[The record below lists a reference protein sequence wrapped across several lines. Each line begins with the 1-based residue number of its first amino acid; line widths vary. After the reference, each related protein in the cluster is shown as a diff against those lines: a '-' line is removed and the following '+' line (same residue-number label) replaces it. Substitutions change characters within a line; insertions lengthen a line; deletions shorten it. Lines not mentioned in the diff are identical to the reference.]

1 MSNNTNSV
9 SILSLL
15 RPLVKQ
21 ILEDMME
28 EERRGYLRELRDKIN
43 KRDNLR
49 EQGEKEIQRII
60 GDDFTPNTNIN
71 SSYNPNED
79 LDNLNLSNIK
89 DIKANGYYKRSL
101 NTIIGEIEDLKVPR
115 TRDGN
120 FHSLLIPYKR
130 RNTFE
135 LDQIVKALFV
145 SGISTRKIGE
155 ILKELYGIS
164 LSYTTISNMA
174 DIAIEDIEEW
184 KNRKLSSEYA
194 VLFLDATYFPIKR
207 DSVEKEAIYI

>member
-28 EERRGYLRELRDKIN
+28 EERRGYLRELRDKVN

-49 EQGEKEIQRII
+49 EQREKEIQRMI
-60 GDDFTPNTNIN
+60 GGDFTPNTNLN
-71 SSYNPNED
+71 NSYNPNEG
-79 LDNLNLSNIK
+79 LDELDINIK
-89 DIKANGYYKRSL
+89 DIKANGYYKRKL

-115 TRDGN
+115 TRDGK
-120 FHSLLIPYKR
+120 FHSVLIPYKK

-135 LDQIVKALFV
+135 LDQI
-145 SGISTRKIGE
+145 
-155 ILKELYGIS
+155 
-164 LSYTTISNMA
+164 
-174 DIAIEDIEEW
+174 
-184 KNRKLSSEYA
+184 
-194 VLFLDATYFPIKR
+194 
-207 DSVEKEAIYI
+207 